1 MKHALVTGGAGF
13 IGSHLVDAYLQR
25 GWRVSVIDDLSTGT
39 RDNLDG
45 AAELHVADLRD
56 PGTMPLVE
64 TLRPDLISHH
74 AAQIDVRKSVSDP
87 AADAEMNIV
96 ATLRLL
102 EAAVRGGTTRFVFAS
117 SGGAIYGEPAGGPQR
132 ESDLPHP
139 MSPYGCAKL
148 AVDHYMEFFR
158 QVHGLATTSLR
169 YGNVYGPRQRAGG
182 EAGVVAIF
190 LDRLLRDDEVTIN
203 GSGEQTRDFVFVEDI
218 VAANMAVSGDD
229 SLVGAFNVGTGVEAS
244 VLEVYGTLREL
255 TGATRAPL
263 FAPAKEGEQMRS
275 VIDGSLL
282 RSRAGLAAPQ
292 ALAEGLRRTTEWF
305 RRR

>member
-1 MKHALVTGGAGF
+1 
-13 IGSHLVDAYLQR
+13 
-25 GWRVSVIDDLSTGT
+25 
-39 RDNLDG
+39 
-45 AAELHVADLRD
+45 
-56 PGTMPLVE
+56 
-64 TLRPDLISHH
+64 
-74 AAQIDVRKSVSDP
+74 
-87 AADAEMNIV
+87 
-96 ATLRLL
+96 
-102 EAAVRGGTTRFVFAS
+102 
-117 SGGAIYGEPAGGPQR
+117 
-132 ESDLPHP
+132 

-169 YGNVYGPRQRAGG
+169 YGNVYGPRQSAGG

-218 VAANMAVSGDD
+218 VAANMAVSADD

-244 VLEVYGTLREL
+244 VLDVYGTLREL
-255 TGATRAPL
+255 TGAKRAPL

-282 RSRAGLAAPQ
+282 RSRAALAAPQ
-292 ALAEGLRRTTEWF
+292 ALAEGLRLTAEWF
-305 RRR
+305 RQGALAGRA